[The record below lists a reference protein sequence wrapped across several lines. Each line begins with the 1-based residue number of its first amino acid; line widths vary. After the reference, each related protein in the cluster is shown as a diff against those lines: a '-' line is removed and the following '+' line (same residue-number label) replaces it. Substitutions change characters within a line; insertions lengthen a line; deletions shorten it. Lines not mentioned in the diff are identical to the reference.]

1 MPNGEAVKAHELA
14 GWVSTFVKIT
24 GSTIAGKHSAVLV
37 GGSGLAG
44 GLGSV
49 DDDPDDGE
57 GVTDAENYGGLGLVS
72 RPRVA
77 ETLDGDKLTAE
88 ALGMRKSGDIVP
100 IAWRDLRLNRRF
112 PAPKPGTIA
121 LVGYGGGFLS
131 FDDGADSPDGSVVTL
146 YCPYAFD
153 GNHVAQ
159 KAHVLTF
166 DPTTEA
172 VALVHGDGLALTM
185 DPDNGITMRAD
196 SQTWLTL
203 KPGEFTV
210 FAAKS
215 TIQGT
220 VVLGQNPAGASPVLP
235 GPATLASASVFLSI
249 V

>member
-1 MPNGEAVKAHELA
+1 MKAHELA

-24 GSTIAGKHSAVLV
+24 GSTIVGKHSAVLV

-44 GLGSV
+44 GLGTV

-57 GVTDAENYGGLGLVS
+57 QITDAETYGGLGLVS

-77 ETLDGDKLTAE
+77 ETLDGDQLTAE

-131 FDDGADSPDGSVVTL
+131 FDDGAGSPDGSVVTL

-153 GNHVAQ
+153 GSHVPQ

-166 DPTTEA
+166 DPTTQA
-172 VALVHGDGLALTM
+172 VALVHGDGLAITM

-203 KPGEFTV
+203 APGVFSV
-210 FAAKS
+210 FAAKC
-215 TIQGT
+215 TLQGN
-220 VVLGQNPAGASPVLP
+220 VALGQNPATASAVLP
-235 GPATLASASVFLSI
+235 ALATLASPSVFLST